1 MAVPIDEG
9 VLSAL
14 RGIASKNTR
23 LPKPLLIKVYVS
35 SLKEGEYAC
44 RQRVVVVC
52 LFPFC
57 TLFILLICLGLYLMA
72 ISLDI
77 SQSEQRFK

>member
-35 SLKEGEYAC
+35 SLKEGEYLC
-44 RQRVVVVC
+44 TQIIVVVC
-52 LFPFC
+52 L
-57 TLFILLICLGLYLMA
+57 GLHSIA
-72 ISLDI
+72 PSSII
-77 SQSEQRFK
+77 SQSELSFN